1 MTTPPVPPEALPFLQ
16 YLPILADWIRKD
28 RRPTR
33 MELSLLRMFAPAAFR
48 TLQTLSYEQIVE
60 MTTPY
65 EADPALGEY
74 VSLVRSDRGRA
85 WMTAVLA
92 DVRSM

>member
-1 MTTPPVPPEALPFLQ
+1 MTTPPVLPEAQPFLQ

-48 TLQTLSYEQIVE
+48 TLQALSYGQIVE

-74 VSLVRSDRGRA
+74 VKLVRSEQGRA
-85 WMTAVLA
+85 WMMAVLV
-92 DVRSM
+92 DVKAM